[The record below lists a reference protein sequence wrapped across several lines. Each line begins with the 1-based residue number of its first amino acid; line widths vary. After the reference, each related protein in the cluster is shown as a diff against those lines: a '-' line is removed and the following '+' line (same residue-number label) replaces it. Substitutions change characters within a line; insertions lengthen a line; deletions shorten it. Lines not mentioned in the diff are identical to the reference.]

1 MDRCPHSTTPP
12 RRADSARAARLP
24 PGPPAS
30 ASLGVFRSLCLVA
43 SFPSPSMLALLFL
56 SPLPLLHRLKAE
68 LEGFGGQVPAQTTP
82 EGRADQGEVGSLGWK
97 RGGQRGRQNGRA
109 CPHCPS
115 EREFV
120 GGRAPPGAEGD
131 RAKAAAGPAA

>member
-12 RRADSARAARLP
+12 RRADSRLGP
-24 PGPPAS
+24 LGSRPGPPAS

-43 SFPSPSMLALLFL
+43 SFPSASTLALFFL
-56 SPLPLLHRLKAE
+56 SPLPRLHRLKAE
-68 LEGFGGQVPAQTTP
+68 LAVTAQTQSTP

-109 CPHCPS
+109 CPRGPS
-115 EREFV
+115 GREFV

-131 RAKAAAGPAA
+131 RAKAAAGSAA